1 MKKAYVVAEVVIN
14 DPESY
19 AKEYSQYTLAT
30 FEPYNGRVLTR
41 GGLREQLEGEDDQH
55 HSGLRTVI
63 VEFPSMQQARD
74 WYHSEAY
81 TRLRE
86 IRQQYSTG
94 RFFIIEGA

>member
-14 DPESY
+14 DPENY
-19 AKEYSQYTLAT
+19 AQQYSQFTLAT
-30 FEPYNGRVLTR
+30 FAPYHGRVLTR

-55 HSGLRTVI
+55 HAGLRTVI
-63 VEFPSMQQARD
+63 VEFPSMQHARD
-74 WYHSEAY
+74 WYQSDAY

-86 IRQQYSTG
+86 IRQKYSNG